1 MTSLLN
7 IFKKNFSFRLLK
19 KKDLLIFDYY
29 SLRDLK
35 KNINI
40 KNYEIL
46 DYRNEIN
53 LVVVFIMIINLKF
66 EKKFY
71 FYFYLKSVQPKIII
85 TTVDNNLAFYKLKDI
100 FPNVKTI
107 LVQTAYQHNKY
118 IDNFYQLKKNKKIKK
133 YSVDYVFCL
142 NEGFAKLYSKHLKV
156 KKTFVIGSL
165 RNNHPVKIKKNKK
178 TIISYISQY
187 RSHGKWNDIFH
198 TFENKIILKR
208 DFYDLEM
215 KLIPIIA
222 NFCKKKKFL
231 FRIIGSST
239 KDQKNEKNFYQNLI
253 GYNNWKF
260 LEKNNQDMQYLKDG
274 GVKVN
279 YTNSYKH
286 ILQSTVNIFAES
298 TLGFESLARGIKT
311 LSFFARKSLNN
322 NKAYFGWPSQKKPR
336 GFIWTNTVSEKEF
349 YRLINNVLPLSKKNW
364 DIYHNNKLKNIIA
377 FDKDNKTLKNFLK
390 NSL

>member
-118 IDNFYQLKKNKKIKK
+118 IDNFYQLKKK
-133 YSVDYVFCL
+133 
-142 NEGFAKLYSKHLKV
+142 
-156 KKTFVIGSL
+156 
-165 RNNHPVKIKKNKK
+165 
-178 TIISYISQY
+178 
-187 RSHGKWNDIFH
+187 
-198 TFENKIILKR
+198 
-208 DFYDLEM
+208 
-215 KLIPIIA
+215 
-222 NFCKKKKFL
+222 
-231 FRIIGSST
+231 
-239 KDQKNEKNFYQNLI
+239 
-253 GYNNWKF
+253 
-260 LEKNNQDMQYLKDG
+260 
-274 GVKVN
+274 
-279 YTNSYKH
+279 
-286 ILQSTVNIFAES
+286 
-298 TLGFESLARGIKT
+298 
-311 LSFFARKSLNN
+311 
-322 NKAYFGWPSQKKPR
+322 
-336 GFIWTNTVSEKEF
+336 
-349 YRLINNVLPLSKKNW
+349 
-364 DIYHNNKLKNIIA
+364 
-377 FDKDNKTLKNFLK
+377 
-390 NSL
+390 